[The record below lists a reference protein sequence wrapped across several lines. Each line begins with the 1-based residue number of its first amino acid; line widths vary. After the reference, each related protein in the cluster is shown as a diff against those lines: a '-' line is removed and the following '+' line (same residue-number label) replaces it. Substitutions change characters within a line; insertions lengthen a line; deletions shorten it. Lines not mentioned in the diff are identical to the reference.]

1 MHTPKTLRPL
11 TAGVSCLVQL
21 SLVMASVG
29 AQHPVLAPTSD
40 TTIVVSTAALHYSAI
55 TIPAGVTVRFVTPV
69 VWPIPFAPAVVVCD
83 GDAIVH
89 GTLSVGGDIRNGYGT
104 PAGWVTIGAG
114 NYGTQCGSGLNS
126 LYFPPQGGRHAG
138 TYGSVV
144 PFSLEGGSSGGSL
157 DVYDTSCFQFL
168 SSNWGGDGGGTLAL
182 LAGGRIE
189 IHGAVTADGHHYMS
203 SSGGSGG
210 SILLRGN
217 GGVLVQPTGSVTAL
231 GGVSTGTTPPP
242 VANGAPGY
250 IRLDAWGAAPVILG
264 TVNPP
269 PTVLTLP
276 FLRVP
281 SPPQI
286 GSLWTLDVH
295 APDGAPVFVSVSL
308 QPVPGTPTPFG
319 LLGID
324 LSFAASLGVS
334 VAPSSH
340 DPVAHAALAVPNAP
354 VFIGLSLWAQ
364 GLVVPPALPAR
375 LTNTVAVTVQ

>member
-1 MHTPKTLRPL
+1 MHIPKTLRPL

-29 AQHPVLAPTSD
+29 AQHPVLAPTVD
-40 TTIVVSTAALHYSAI
+40 TTIVVSAAALHYSAI
-55 TIPAGVTVRFVTPV
+55 AIPTGVTVRFV
-69 VWPIPFAPAVVVCD
+69 APGFGPQSLPGMSAIVLCD
-83 GDAIVH
+83 GDALVH
-89 GTLSVGGDIRNGYGT
+89 GTRSVAGDSTNAYA
-104 PAGWVTIGAG
+104 AGWVTIGAG

-126 LYFPPQGGRHAG
+126 LYFPPQGGRHGG

-144 PFSLEGGSSGGSL
+144 PFSLEGGGLGGSL
-157 DVYDTSCFQFL
+157 DVYDSSCFQFL
-168 SSNWGGDGGGTLAL
+168 HSNGGGHPGGTLAL

-217 GGVLVQPTGSVTAL
+217 GGVLVQPTGSVTAR

-264 TVNPP
+264 TSNPP

-324 LSFAASLGVS
+324 PSFAASLGVS
-334 VAPSSH
+334 VAQSSH